1 MFRSDRQQRSN
12 FHPKRLAYCDSPM
25 NTDANVTGIA
35 QSPMQ
40 KQGKGLLIFPSLMI
54 GIFFLMPFI
63 MIVAV
68 SFAHQ
73 LPEGYHEQAFELKN
87 YARFFRSTYIDIA
100 IFSMLASAFVAFA
113 CVVIGFPFTYF
124 VTQLKRRH
132 QVIWLVYIL
141 AQLSLS
147 EVLIAFGWQ
156 VLLSKT
162 AGIGNIL
169 LWLGIVER
177 SFSLYPSLGAVL
189 VALVYLVLPF
199 SFLLLYPT
207 ISRLDPEVT
216 EASRTLGASPLRTFF
231 QVVIPILRGP
241 IVTTGITMFVFT
253 LGAILIPQVLGRP
266 SHWTLSVHIT
276 DQAIFQSNL
285 PFASA
290 LAIFLLLF
298 SMSLVLFTT
307 WFNRRSGGV
316 TA

>member
-1 MFRSDRQQRSN
+1 M
-12 FHPKRLAYCDSPM
+12 P
-25 NTDANVTGIA
+25 TDATISTSSLP
-35 QSPMQ
+35 QLKKS
-40 KQGKGLLIFPSLMI
+40 GKGILVFPSLVI
-54 GIFFLMPFI
+54 GIFFLVPFI

-73 LPEGYHEQAFELKN
+73 LPAGYYEQAFELRN
-87 YARFFRSTYIDIA
+87 YARFFRSTYINIA
-100 IFSMLASAFVAFA
+100 LFSISVSAFIAFA

-124 VTQLKRRH
+124 VTRLKRRH

-147 EVLIAFGWQ
+147 EVLIAFSWQ

-162 AGIGNIL
+162 AGIGNIAV
-169 LWLGIVER
+169 WLGIVEK
-177 SFSLYPSLGAVL
+177 SFALYPSLGAVL
-189 VALVYLVLPF
+189 IALIYLVLPF
-199 SFLLLYPT
+199 AFLLLYPT

-216 EASRTLGASPLRTFF
+216 EASRTLGASPLKTFF
-231 QVVIPILRGP
+231 LVVIPIMRKS
-241 IVTTGITMFVFT
+241 IVATGITMFVFT

-290 LAIFLLLF
+290 LAIFLLLI
-298 SMSLVLFTT
+298 SMVLVLFTT
-307 WFNRRSGGV
+307 WLNRRTEGV
-316 TA
+316 KV